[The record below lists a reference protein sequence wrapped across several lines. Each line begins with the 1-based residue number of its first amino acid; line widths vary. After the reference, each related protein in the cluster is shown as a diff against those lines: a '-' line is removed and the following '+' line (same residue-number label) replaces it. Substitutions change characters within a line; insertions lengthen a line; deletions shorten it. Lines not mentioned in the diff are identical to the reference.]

1 MQMHRMSTHLVQAHP
16 VSEHL
21 VHAHKI
27 PVQIMCSRCIVH
39 PMTSDAA
46 LIGRWR
52 SMLTSYNEV
61 AGHLERALHD
71 GHDLTMGEFET
82 LDRLIGADCGDR
94 RMQDLAA
101 DMYLSQS
108 ALSRT
113 VARLEKSGL
122 VTRTLCEAD
131 RRGVFV
137 KLTEAGLARHT
148 EARQTHS
155 AVLAEHLQG
164 VPVSG

>member
-1 MQMHRMSTHLVQAHP
+1 MVPTMTPDP
-16 VSEHL
+16 V
-21 VHAHKI
+21 
-27 PVQIMCSRCIVH
+27 
-39 PMTSDAA
+39 
-46 LIGRWR
+46 LIDQWR

-61 AGHLERALHD
+61 ACHLERALQD
-71 GHDLTMGEFET
+71 GHELTMGEFET
-82 LDRLIGADCGDR
+82 LDRLVGADCGDR

-122 VTRTLCEAD
+122 VVRTLCESD

-137 KLTEAGLARHT
+137 KLTDAGLARHAQ
-148 EARQTHS
+148 ARETHGD
-155 AVLAEHLQG
+155 VLAEHLLPQATRA
-164 VPVSG
+164 